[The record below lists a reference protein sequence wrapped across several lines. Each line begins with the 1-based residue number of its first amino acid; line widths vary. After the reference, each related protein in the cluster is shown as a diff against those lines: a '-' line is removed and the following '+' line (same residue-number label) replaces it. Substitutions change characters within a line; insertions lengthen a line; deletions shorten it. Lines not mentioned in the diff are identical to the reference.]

1 MEVDVDRAKTKAGG
15 GEGEVDR
22 AGEVEGGE
30 KLSVPERQEKVFGT
44 FQNAVPGPSVRNSRE
59 W

>member
-1 MEVDVDRAKTKAGG
+1 MEVDVDRAKAGG

>member
-1 MEVDVDRAKTKAGG
+1 MSIDRAKAGG

-30 KLSVPERQEKVFGT
+30 KRE
-44 FQNAVPGPSVRNSRE
+44 SRKDE
-59 W
+59 QRL

>member
-1 MEVDVDRAKTKAGG
+1 MQVEVDVDRAKAGG

-30 KLSVPERQEKVFGT
+30 KRG
-44 FQNAVPGPSVRNSRE
+44 SRKMSSGSRASYK
-59 W
+59 